1 LGVFLAQENRTLAD
15 IGMEPRLRYENGNP
29 ESWAK
34 LAKDWQNAGA
44 THLTV
49 ITMGQ
54 GFSTPKEHIQA
65 IKAYA
70 NALGI

>member
-1 LGVFLAQENRTLAD
+1 
-15 IGMEPRLRYENGNP
+15 MEPRLRYENGNP

-54 GFSTPKEHIQA
+54 GFSIPKEHIQA